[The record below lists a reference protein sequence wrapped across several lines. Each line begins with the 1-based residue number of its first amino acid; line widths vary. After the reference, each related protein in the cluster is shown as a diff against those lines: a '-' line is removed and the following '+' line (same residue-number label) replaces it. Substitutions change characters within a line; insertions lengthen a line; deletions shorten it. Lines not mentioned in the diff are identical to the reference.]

1 MSTKSGIRWRRE
13 GDLQVVLPNGRA
25 FDIDSREGAN
35 DFVDSV
41 GTDFIS
47 TNLTAADDQ
56 ELEWAYFLMMSVAE
70 NASPEKMASGIPQSE
85 LRTFIG
91 HTRDTLDTLS
101 TDRNWLRSS
110 TLSRRHDALLRAVS
124 LLEQSYVHQDLFFQ

>member
-1 MSTKSGIRWRRE
+1 MSTKSGIRWLRE
-13 GDLQVVLPNGRA
+13 GICLVVLPSGRTFELA
-25 FDIDSREGAN
+25 SREGAN
-35 DFVDSV
+35 DFVDSI

-56 ELEWAYFLMMSVAE
+56 ELEWAYFLMMTVAE